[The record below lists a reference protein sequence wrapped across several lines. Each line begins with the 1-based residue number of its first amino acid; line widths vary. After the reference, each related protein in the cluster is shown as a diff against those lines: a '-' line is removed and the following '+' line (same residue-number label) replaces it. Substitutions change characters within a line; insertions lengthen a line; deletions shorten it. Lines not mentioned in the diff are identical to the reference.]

1 MGALRQRFFKEPDLA
16 LQREIEEGWRR
27 LSSRVS
33 KDDQKRILGL
43 VDLQTALLDESTL
56 ASFAAGFQ
64 VASWL
69 RTWYELY
76 SKPNVR
82 PSTAE
87 YYRRSIEQ
95 HVAPRIGGI
104 KLNRLTSRDIQKLS
118 TPI

>member
-64 VASWL
+64 VASW
-69 RTWYELY
+69 RHQ
-76 SKPNVR
+76 
-82 PSTAE
+82 AE
-87 YYRRSIEQ
+87 PADQQGHPETL
-95 HVAPRIGGI
+95 P
-104 KLNRLTSRDIQKLS
+104 RLTRKWAAG
-118 TPI
+118 